1 MERILN
7 RVLSQLSPSV
17 LFLVALSLT
26 ALTLLADYFVGPDIS
41 LGIFYL
47 APISITAWYGSLLPA
62 VLLSVLCSTL
72 TILVAQQG
80 DQATVVMLWGGL
92 AHAVFF
98 YVVSRLIVRLKAVLE
113 HEKLLSRTDH
123 LTGVLNRRALFEQ
136 MELLFNLARRQRSP
150 LTLVYLDVDK
160 FKQIND
166 SAGHKAG
173 DAVLSAVASSLL
185 KHRRRTDIVGRLG
198 GDEFAMA
205 LPDTDHKAARMLL
218 DGLSRKISAAQTPFG
233 ELTCSVGV
241 VTFVAMPSDMT
252 EALGFADA
260 SMYEVKQRGGD
271 GISFTVYSRSSEMI
285 QRDC

>member
-1 MERILN
+1 MN
-7 RVLSQLSPSV
+7 RVLSQLSPSLLTLLV
-17 LFLVALSLT
+17 LGLT
-26 ALTLLADYFVGPDIS
+26 TLTLLADYFIGPDIS

-62 VLLSVLCSTL
+62 FLLSVLCSTL

-80 DQATVVMLWGGL
+80 GQATVVMLWGGV
-92 AHAVFF
+92 AHVVFF
-98 YVVSRLIVRLKAVLE
+98 YVVSRLIVRLKTVLE

-136 MELLFNLARRQRSP
+136 MELIFNLARRQRSP

-205 LPDTDHKAARMLL
+205 LPDTDHHAARMLL
-218 DGLSRKISAAQTPFG
+218 DGLSKKISAAYTTSG

-241 VTFVAMPSDMT
+241 VTFVAMPSDIT
-252 EALGFADA
+252 EALSFADA
-260 SMYEVKQRGGD
+260 GMYEVKQRGGD
-271 GISFTVYSRSSEMI
+271 GISFTVYSRSAATI